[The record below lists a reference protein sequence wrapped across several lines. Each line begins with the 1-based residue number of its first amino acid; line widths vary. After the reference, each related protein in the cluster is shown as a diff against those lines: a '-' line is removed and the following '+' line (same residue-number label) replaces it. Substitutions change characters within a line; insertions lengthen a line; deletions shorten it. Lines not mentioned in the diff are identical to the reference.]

1 MSLMFSLK
9 DKKGF
14 RIKKSNNLLRFM
26 HSHIS
31 QSQKAFLLIATLFHL
46 YIIDKMDKV
55 RKVKWDR
62 YACHLE
68 LCVIYGALSLSCSQL
83 NHHVQSKNKKV
94 HYNHFSANTQIL
106 LLWDIFW
113 IFTMESI
120 IFLIYKYLNKFLE
133 I

>member
-1 MSLMFSLK
+1 MYGYIKCSLISDFNETYVDSNSINGEVAFVKMSLMFSLK

-68 LCVIYGALSLSCSQL
+68 LCVIYGALSLSCS
-83 NHHVQSKNKKV
+83 
-94 HYNHFSANTQIL
+94 
-106 LLWDIFW
+106 
-113 IFTMESI
+113 
-120 IFLIYKYLNKFLE
+120 
-133 I
+133 

>member
-1 MSLMFSLK
+1 MYGYIKCSLISDFNETYVDSNSINGEVAFVKMSLMFSLK

-55 RKVKWDR
+55 GK
-62 YACHLE
+62 
-68 LCVIYGALSLSCSQL
+68 
-83 NHHVQSKNKKV
+83 
-94 HYNHFSANTQIL
+94 
-106 LLWDIFW
+106 
-113 IFTMESI
+113 
-120 IFLIYKYLNKFLE
+120 
-133 I
+133 

>member
-1 MSLMFSLK
+1 MYGYIKCSLISDLNETYADSNSINGELAFVKMSLMFSLK

-31 QSQKAFLLIATLFHL
+31 QSQKAFLLDCYSIPFVYHRQNGQG
-46 YIIDKMDKV
+46 

-68 LCVIYGALSLSCSQL
+68 LCVIYGALSLSCS
-83 NHHVQSKNKKV
+83 
-94 HYNHFSANTQIL
+94 
-106 LLWDIFW
+106 
-113 IFTMESI
+113 
-120 IFLIYKYLNKFLE
+120 
-133 I
+133 